1 MLENEGIPS
10 DQVTV
15 AGIVRVRRERM
26 TLLVYTGYLVGSLV
40 AALIVRGLSGPPADP
55 GQDVVDLSGA
65 YVVLGALVVGGPAG
79 IWLTMR
85 LAGHQRAG
93 FAALVAAA
101 MAIPAVAL
109 GQILL
114 LLVGLDDTTR
124 VSNLV
129 TATVTCAPAA
139 LVPAMARLVGDR
151 R

>member
-1 MLENEGIPS
+1 MLESEGVLS

-15 AGIVRVRRERM
+15 AGSVRVRSGRM
-26 TLLVYTGYLVGSLV
+26 MPLVYAGYLVGTVV
-40 AALIVRGLSGPPADP
+40 AALMVRGISGPPADP
-55 GQDVVDLSGA
+55 SQDAVALSGA

-85 LAGHQRAG
+85 LSGQRRAG
-93 FAALVAAA
+93 SAALVAAA

-109 GQILL
+109 GQVLL
-114 LLVGLDDTTR
+114 FLVGLDDPTR

-129 TATVTCAPAA
+129 AVTVTCAPAV
-139 LVPAMARLVGDR
+139 LIPAVAGLVGDR